1 MSVAGS
7 GRVRINHEPLT
18 GYPSG
23 LSGIRPDSSHRLRR
37 TERTSTT
44 IPARAT
50 TPMPTPTAP
59 NARHTAPST
68 MMPVRTMRDAIC
80 LLNQGDRNRR
90 RSADCRVRT
99 FGTPP
104 SLKHPECWSMV
115 WLPWMFHT
123 ARWWASRSA
132 YKPTK
137 QQEGREDRACRQ
149 IQPHH
154 QATAG

>member
-1 MSVAGS
+1 M
-7 GRVRINHEPLT
+7 
-18 GYPSG
+18 
-23 LSGIRPDSSHRLRR
+23 SGIRPDSSHRLRR

-50 TPMPTPTAP
+50 APMPTPTAP

-90 RSADCRVRT
+90 PSADCRVRT
-99 FGTPP
+99 LGITPQPSHARLQIFGTPP

-115 WLPWMFHT
+115 WTTWIFHT
-123 ARWWASRSA
+123 ARWWASLSA
-132 YKPTK
+132 YQPTK

-149 IQPHH
+149 IQLHH